1 VLVNQR
7 LLMTFMLALCSLFF
21 GILTAFMV
29 WSLQWAL
36 ESRKAVTY
44 EMPGDITVLWIVDDP
59 FDEPADRALAQEELK
74 AYLNDQL
81 LSLII
86 SSNGD
91 GLPEML
97 VYDPHG
103 LLYWFPRTNSEDLCS
118 TISTAYLFKGTY
130 SERRWSESG
139 TTPLLRKGVVPE
151 GVISAPRG
159 VGNHQYARPI
169 TSDPLPPG
177 NYTINTIN
185 PAQVRHVAELL
196 DRMGLTE
203 QRAQT
208 LPLVMYLILNPLF
221 IVTILFLMMGH
232 ICAVLYWSLY
242 LRGRVHEFSVR
253 SRHGARP
260 MGLVWE
266 NLLWGLPGL
275 VVGSIV
281 GVILSG
287 FLVAAIGHVSLTPGN
302 FQTLA
307 GAVVVAVVAAT
318 VTWSTI
324 LYIVIRSRYEVNLN
338 A

>member
-1 VLVNQR
+1 MLANQR
-7 LLMTFMLALCSLFF
+7 LLMTFRLTLSSLFL

-44 EMPGDITVLWIVDDP
+44 EMPGDITVLRMVDNP
-59 FDEPADRALAQEELK
+59 IDEAADIALAQEELK
-74 AYLNDQL
+74 AYLNNQS

-86 SSNGD
+86 SSYGE

-103 LLYWFPRTNSEDLCS
+103 LLSWFPRTSPEDPRAM
-118 TISTAYLFKGTY
+118 ISTVYLFKGTY

-139 TTPLLRKGVVPE
+139 TTPLLPKGVVPE
-151 GVISAPRG
+151 RVINAPRG

-185 PAQVRHVAELL
+185 PVQMRHVLELL
-196 DRMGLTE
+196 HRMGLTE
-203 QRAQT
+203 LRTQT

-221 IVTILFLMMGH
+221 VVTVLFLMMGH
-232 ICAVLYWSLY
+232 VCVVLYWSLY
-242 LRGRVHEFSVR
+242 LRGRAHEFSVR
-253 SRHGARP
+253 SRHGALP
-260 MGLVWE
+260 MGLLWE
-266 NLLWGLPGL
+266 NLVWGLPGL
-275 VVGSIV
+275 VVGSV
-281 GVILSG
+281 GGVILSG
-287 FLVAAIGHVSLTPGN
+287 FLVATIGHVSLTPSN

-307 GAVVVAVVAAT
+307 IAVGVAIIVAT
-318 VTWSTI
+318 LTWSTT
-324 LYIVIRSRYEVNLN
+324 LYIFIRSRYEVNLN